1 MAATLGRLG
10 FVMDLLR
17 APTTQAQP
25 GNVTTATGG
34 GQWFEITTPASFG
47 KQNGAT
53 LRL

>member
-1 MAATLGRLG
+1 MY
-10 FVMDLLR
+10 D
-17 APTTQAQP
+17 
-25 GNVTTATGG
+25 ATGG